1 MKVFKTKS
9 FGRFARKKGLEDAL
23 LLKAAADAA
32 AGRIDADLGGGVIK
46 QRVAR
51 KGGGKS
57 GGFRTDS
64 PLSKRLARLLCV
76 RLRKERKS
84 QHINGGIGRVPK
96 ARGFAADLGA

>member
-9 FGRFARKKGLEDAL
+9 FGRFARKEGLEDAP

-46 QRVAR
+46 RRPQSWRKIGRV
-51 KGGGKS
+51 S
-57 GGFRTDS
+57 NDL

-84 QHINGGIGRVPK
+84 QHIKGGIGRVPK